1 MFDHITEK
9 HNHVQIDKL
18 TDFKFEVVKGFR
30 DPLTRQ
36 ITEAIRI
43 GQGQNGKFYN
53 PEAKGQNIYN
63 LNRKSEVFAPREKCV
78 KEKQYLVYLY
88 KVYDFGVFPNETS
101 TMTIIIYLA
110 KNLSRK
116 TGVSR
121 IMLKMQ

>member
-43 GQGQNGKFYN
+43 GQEQNGIFYK
-53 PEAKGQNIYN
+53 PEGNNIYN
-63 LNRKSEVFAPREKCV
+63 LNRKSEVFAPRERCV
-78 KEKQYLVYLY
+78 KENQYLVYLY